1 MQAYKYTLP
10 TIACLIGLFIT
21 ATAPAQY
28 NWGNQDI
35 DNVKYQPEISISVG
49 GTNFLGDLGGKPGVG
64 GPFIKDFLFKTVRPY
79 VGASVGWNPENWYSI
94 FAGAGFTV
102 VNGADSLINNKGGQE
117 RWRVYRNNSFRS
129 NIYELS
135 LTGELRLLT
144 LLDPTHSVH
153 RFSPY
158 LGLGVGMFHFNPQV
172 PLDGKWIYVRPLH
185 LEGQGFAEYPDRK
198 EYKLNQFYIPVSLG
212 VKYYTNNRMALS
224 VSALFRKTFT
234 DYIDD
239 VSTSYID
246 PKLFN
251 KYLTPENALLARQL
265 YSRSI
270 RPDKVRPNVGKGDP
284 SDMDNY
290 VSVVFTL
297 SFILKGPDAV
307 YYPGRPSRDW
317 SPRRP

>member
-1 MQAYKYTLP
+1 MHALS
-10 TIACLIGLFIT
+10 ALLIT
-21 ATAPAQY
+21 AAASAQY
-28 NWGNQDI
+28 NWENQDI

-49 GTNFLGDLGGKPGVG
+49 GTNFLGDLGGKPGAG
-64 GPFIKDFLFKTVRPY
+64 QPFIKDFLYKTIRPY
-79 VGASVGWNPENWYSI
+79 VGVSVGWNPENWYSI
-94 FAGAGFTV
+94 TAGAGYTV
-102 VNGADSLINNKGGQE
+102 VDGADSLITNKGGLE

-129 NIYELS
+129 KIYELS
-135 LTGELRLLT
+135 VMGELRLLT

-158 LGLGVGMFHFNPQV
+158 LGLGAGMFHFNPQV
-172 PLDGKWIYVRPLH
+172 PLDGKWLYVRPLR
-185 LEGQGFAEYPDRK
+185 LEGQGFAEYPYRK

-212 VKYYTNNRMALS
+212 VKYYTNNRMAISL
-224 VSALFRKTFT
+224 SALFRKTFT

-251 KYLTPENALLARQL
+251 KYLTLDNAMLARQL

-270 RPDKVRPNVGKGDP
+270 RPDKVRPDVGKGDP

-290 VSVVFTL
+290 VSVVCTL
-297 SFILKGPDAV
+297 TFILKGPDAI
-307 YYPGRPSRDW
+307 YYPGRPKRDW
-317 SPRRP
+317 SPRH